1 MLVSMIA
8 AMALAQAI
16 QTNAYQMEIV
26 VIENGHENLT
36 TRSQIVVDEAS
47 HAIVGDIEL
56 NAKLY
61 TVQGDGDAST
71 LQLESV
77 VTRNGE
83 SVVDPNF
90 TVVRGNS
97 FYFQSGETNG
107 KMVRVTL
114 APLDE

>member
-1 MLVSMIA
+1 MLVSIIA
-8 AMALAQAI
+8 AVALAQVI

-26 VIENGHENLT
+26 VVENGHENLT
-36 TRSQIVVDEAS
+36 TRSQIVIDEPS
-47 HAIVGDIEL
+47 HALVGDIEL
-56 NAKLY
+56 YAKLY

-83 SVVDPNF
+83 PVVEPNF
-90 TVVRGNS
+90 TVLRGRP
-97 FYFQSGETNG
+97 FYFQSGETSG

-114 APLDE
+114 TPLDE